1 MSAADQ
7 PAPVAPALY
16 TVVRCNGG
24 PAVWLQRLLGP
35 VVAAARF
42 ERAPP
47 LELRPTGHWSG
58 FCAALDYSPDGRVSV
73 SGRATLRPQSAL
85 VEIYLHEAAHRLAW
99 PRADEGAHNAKF
111 FALNYALLKRCD
123 ELRLSPTQVSL
134 SMSLYD
140 LQDLPAELWETEDRG
155 LGRALTWA
163 VTVGKEM
170 AGSSLSAEGM
180 ATEIVRRYDAWL
192 VELGQEPARAAR
204 QRTAALADEGSIHRL
219 RGQVKFRG
227 LVIGWLSLTFA
238 STILLVLLARVS
250 G

>member
-1 MSAADQ
+1 MSAADV
-7 PAPVAPALY
+7 PAPVAVAVY
-16 TVVRCNGG
+16 AVVRCSDG
-24 PAVWLQRLLGP
+24 PAIWLQRLLQP
-35 VVAAARF
+35 VVVAVRF

-47 LELRPTGHWSG
+47 IELRSTGAWGG
-58 FCAALDYSPDGRVSV
+58 FCLGLDHNPDGRVSV
-73 SGRATLRPQSAL
+73 SSRAVFRSRSAL
-85 VEIYLHEAAHRLAW
+85 VETYLHEVAHRLSW

-123 ELRLSPTQVSL
+123 GLRLSPAQVSL
-134 SMSLYD
+134 SMSVYD

-163 VTVGKEM
+163 VTVGNEM
-170 AGSSLSAEGM
+170 AVSSLSAEGM

-227 LVIGWLSLTFA
+227 AVVGWLSLTFA
-238 STILLVLLARVS
+238 STILLVLLARFS